1 MQSRTPIVVALVVAV
16 AALLL
21 TNLYIE
27 QIRRESEPATMTVMV
42 AARDLLAGTV
52 LDKQDIGYA
61 VRYVQAVPK
70 FRVPFNEN
78 SLYLGQEL
86 TIAVSKDDYILSTYF
101 GGGAPGERKLSQ
113 KIDAKLNQRAMTIPV
128 DNEQGLEGSI
138 FPGDRID
145 LLLTYQ
151 AAVAPEPV
159 LGAKG
164 PAPGPAPG
172 RVRMDVVTL
181 SLLEN
186 VYVLGTG
193 RFGGGEG
200 VQGRYRSITLLVGP
214 DEGKLLIWAMNL
226 GKLSVLL
233 RNPKDLQPT
242 DRAVASGNAD
252 DLKPLGQV
260 RLNIAEVIAKSRAAG
275 PQ

>member
-1 MQSRTPIVVALVVAV
+1 MQSRMPIVVALVVAV
-16 AALLL
+16 AAIIL

-27 QIRRESEPATMTVMV
+27 QIRRESEPDTITVMV
-42 AARDLLAGTV
+42 AAKDLAAGTV
-52 LDKQDIGYA
+52 LDKQDIAYA
-61 VRYVQAVPK
+61 IRYVQAVPK

-86 TIAVSKDDYILSTYF
+86 TIAVTKDDYILSTYF

-128 DNEQGLEGSI
+128 DNEQSLEGSI
-138 FPGDRID
+138 LPGDRVD

-151 AAVAPEPV
+151 TVVALEAP
-159 LGAKG
+159 GGKG
-164 PAPGPAPG
+164 PAPVPARG
-172 RVRMDVVTL
+172 RTDFVTA

-186 VYVLGTG
+186 VYVLATG

-200 VQGRYRSITLLVGP
+200 MQGRYRSITLLVGP
-214 DEGKLLIWAMNL
+214 DEAKVLIWAMNL

-233 RNPKDLQPT
+233 RNPKDLQST
-242 DRAVASGNAD
+242 DRAVAFGGTD
-252 DLKPLGQV
+252 DLKNLGQV
-260 RLNIAEVIAKSRAAG
+260 HLNIADVIAKNRGAG
-275 PQ
+275 AQ

>member
-1 MQSRTPIVVALVVAV
+1 MQSRMPIVVALVVAV
-16 AALLL
+16 VAIIM
-21 TNLYIE
+21 TNFYIE
-27 QIRRESEPATMTVMV
+27 QIRREAEPATITVMV
-42 AARDLLAGTV
+42 AAKDLAAGTV
-52 LDKQDIGYA
+52 LDKQDIAYA
-61 VRYVQAVPK
+61 VRYVQAAPK

-128 DNEQGLEGSI
+128 DNEQSLEGSI
-138 FPGDRID
+138 LPGDRID

-151 AAVAPEPV
+151 TVVALEAP
-159 LGAKG
+159 GGRG
-164 PAPGPAPG
+164 PAAAPAQA
-172 RVRMDVVTL
+172 RARADIVTA

-186 VYVLGTG
+186 IYVLATG

-200 VQGRYRSITLLVGP
+200 IQGRFRSITLLVGP
-214 DEGKLLIWAMNL
+214 DEAKVLTWAMNL
-226 GKLSVLL
+226 GKLTVLL

-242 DRAVASGNAD
+242 DRAVASGGID
-252 DLKPLGQV
+252 ELKQLGQV
-260 RLNIAEVIAKSRAAG
+260 RLNIAEVIAKNRGAG
-275 PQ
+275 AQ